1 MTLRRALVYA
11 VMVLGLLV
19 LLWFACFVVF
29 AVGDENTQI
38 QGLVAP

>member
-19 LLWFACFVVF
+19 LLWFAFFVIF
-29 AVGDENTQI
+29 AVGDETQI